1 MAKYRCEGSEY
12 KKDGA
17 MVKRSINAMITVTIA
32 TTSMFMLMGCDNPAK
47 TTDNTVDV
55 ATTPTAQA
63 TSTPV
68 NSDQAGTVDWAKVA
82 SAEQPATV
90 ADYKYPFAIDS
101 QNVQNYA
108 DYFKVDKA
116 TAQHNLTIST
126 ASNEAL
132 SKVLDQLGNSY
143 TSHQMTDGRD
153 AKLVIHTTADIAAS
167 RYDYVF
173 AEPFAKGLVLP
184 IEIVP
189 DGVKSEVDVHLD
201 SH

>member
-1 MAKYRCEGSEY
+1 
-12 KKDGA
+12 
-17 MVKRSINAMITVTIA
+17 MVKRSINAMITIV
-32 TTSMFMLMGCDNPAK
+32 TTSMFMLIGCDNNA
-47 TTDNTVDV
+47 TTTETTADV
-55 ATTPTAQA
+55 ASTPTEQAAPTPANSAQ
-63 TSTPV
+63 
-68 NSDQAGTVDWAKVA
+68 DGTIDWAKVA
-82 SAEQPATV
+82 SAEQPAPV
-90 ADYKYPFAIDS
+90 ADYEYPFAIDS

-143 TSHQMTDGRD
+143 TSHEVTDGKD

-173 AEPFAKGLVLP
+173 AEPFAKGLILP

-189 DGVKSEVDVHLD
+189 DGVKSEVEVDPHAGA
-201 SH
+201 

>member
-1 MAKYRCEGSEY
+1 
-12 KKDGA
+12 
-17 MVKRSINAMITVTIA
+17 MVMRSINAMITITIV
-32 TTSMFMLMGCDNPAK
+32 TTSMFMLMGCDNPATNTEI
-47 TTDNTVDV
+47 TTDTA
-55 ATTPTAQA
+55 ATTTEQTASIPA
-63 TSTPV
+63 
-68 NSDQAGTVDWAKVA
+68 NYAKAGTIDWSKVA
-82 SAEQPATV
+82 SAEQPAPV
-90 ADYKYPFAIDS
+90 ADYDYPFAIDS

-143 TSHQMTDGRD
+143 TSHEVTDGKD

-173 AEPFAKGLVLP
+173 EEEFAKGLVLP

-189 DGVKSEVDVHLD
+189 DGVKSEVDVHGEVKE
-201 SH
+201 